1 MICDMLSNMFLGC
14 CHYEATA
21 VLSASLLLST
31 LLSNN
36 RARVSLNTADI
47 NKMERIDEQFL
58 REVFSSQAYYMND

>member
-1 MICDMLSNMFLGC
+1 MLSNMFLGC

-31 LLSNN
+31 FLSNK